1 MCNEWELLYLG
12 EFYIHIS
19 TTKMNL
25 IINISVFLILNQ
37 MQYLSM
43 QTNVNRTFIQHEI
56 EFEKLYGTW
65 YVKQILING
74 KEDLENF
81 PTNNDE
87 LTFNRNMTIIS
98 VDKTYDLIDKGT
110 WKIKNPDMIII
121 NTEDDSTIFQI
132 LKLSSK
138 ELETKMISDDIDMI
152 IKYKRSIE

>member
-1 MCNEWELLYLG
+1 M
-12 EFYIHIS
+12 
-19 TTKMNL
+19 KL
-25 IINISVFLILNQ
+25 IITISVFFILNQ

-65 YVKQILING
+65 YAKQILING

-87 LTFNRNMTIIS
+87 LTFNRNMTIVS

-121 NTEDDSTIFQI
+121 NTEDESTIFQI

>member
-1 MCNEWELLYLG
+1 
-12 EFYIHIS
+12 
-19 TTKMNL
+19 
-25 IINISVFLILNQ
+25 

-43 QTNVNRTFIQHEI
+43 QTNVNRTFIQHEV

-87 LTFNRNMTIIS
+87 LTFNRNMTIVS

-110 WKIKNPDMIII
+110 WKIKNPNMIII
-121 NTEDDSTIFQI
+121 NTEDESTIFQI
-132 LKLSSK
+132 LKLTSN